1 MISFSLVTRHFGACH
16 ALPRF
21 LGVRRTSLRRESA
34 RHGPRRPASRRGIR
48 LDGQR
53 LGVFAASPRRRGRPG
68 NDDDDWRSFS
78 LRRTARRVSNAFF
91 GTSWAALFDFS
102 IEIVDFFFSAVYCC
116 SGCLLAGPKVF
127 NFRLATKEKRP
138 LRCLDKEATA
148 CLSCS
153 ILSPIYGSCYPV
165 LLIFILQIMLNL
177 QYQWVGHDNPSLPL
191 VVIGF
196 I

>member
-34 RHGPRRPASRRGIR
+34 RHGPCQSASRRGIR

-68 NDDDDWRSFS
+68 NDDDDDGRSFS
-78 LRRTARRVSNAFF
+78 LRRTARRVSIAFF
-91 GTSWAALFDFS
+91 LARVELLCLISLLKLL
-102 IEIVDFFFSAVYCC
+102 IFFSAVYSC

-138 LRCLDKEATA
+138 LRCLDKEATVF
-148 CLSCS
+148 LSCS

-165 LLIFILQIMLNL
+165 LLIIILQIMLNL
-177 QYQWVGHDNPSLPL
+177 QYQ
-191 VVIGF
+191 
-196 I
+196 